1 MMRRHQSRFGE
12 SSEFES
18 IESDFRSS
26 RQKRQDRKT
35 QQLCRQAYRVLTG
48 VLLDLAHDPIL
59 ADVVLDGVEPA
70 PDASRLLVRVYT
82 TVPGVPAVEIYNRLA
97 DATGRLRAELAAAIT
112 RKRAPGLAFC
122 VVPMQEGG
130 GR

>member
-1 MMRRHQSRFGE
+1 MRRHQSRFGE
-12 SSEFES
+12 CSEFDS
-18 IESDFRSS
+18 IEVDFRNS

-48 VLLDLAHDPIL
+48 ALLDLAHDSIL

-82 TVPGVPAVEIYNRLA
+82 TAAGMSAVEIYNRLGE
-97 DATGRLRAELAAAIT
+97 ATGRLRAELAAAIT
-112 RKRAPGLAFC
+112 RKRAPELAFC

-130 GR
+130 GQ